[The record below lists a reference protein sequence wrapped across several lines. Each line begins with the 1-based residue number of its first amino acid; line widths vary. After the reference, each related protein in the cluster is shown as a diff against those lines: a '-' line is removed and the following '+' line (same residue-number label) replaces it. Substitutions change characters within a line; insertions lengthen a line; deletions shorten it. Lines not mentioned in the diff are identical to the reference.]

1 MCFSEMFFNDDSET
15 RTLPGPSGPE
25 IINFVMKQKQ
35 HIYILN
41 NNIKNHILKFP
52 VFFRHSEIKKH

>member
-1 MCFSEMFFNDDSET
+1 MFTKQYIFNVFSEMFLNDDSET

-35 HIYILN
+35 HIYI
-41 NNIKNHILKFP
+41 KQ
-52 VFFRHSEIKKH
+52 

>member
-1 MCFSEMFFNDDSET
+1 MFFNDDSET

-35 HIYILN
+35 HIYNIYILN

-52 VFFRHSEIKKH
+52 VFSDIVKLKKH